1 VSLRRGWGPG
11 VAGPVLSF
19 LKGTPVS
26 TTKRL
31 QNIVAKYIDVEMFQK
46 GWLMLCLILGTIG
59 VLFTIC
65 CVMVFRHS

>member
-1 VSLRRGWGPG
+1 M
-11 VAGPVLSF
+11 
-19 LKGTPVS
+19 S